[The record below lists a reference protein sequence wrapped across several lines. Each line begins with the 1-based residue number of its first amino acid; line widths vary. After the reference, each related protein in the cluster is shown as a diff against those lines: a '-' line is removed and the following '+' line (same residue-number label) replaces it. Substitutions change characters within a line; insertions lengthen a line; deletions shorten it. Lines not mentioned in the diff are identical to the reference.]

1 MIRILKKLFS
11 TTNCGHAVLGV
22 VFILLMFTM
31 CSLGM
36 TAHISHAEENITSE
50 EGDSEEATSEYLET
64 TEYPDDPTRFPD
76 LVSQQAIVMDAKTGS
91 ILYQKNAFNKA
102 YPASTTKMMTILMA
116 LESGIDMNKVMT
128 MSHEA
133 VYGIEP
139 GSSSISLQEGEQ
151 ITFEQGLYALMLE
164 SANEVALGLAEEMGQ
179 GDSSKFVEMMNKRA
193 AELGCKNTHFMNP
206 NGLFDENHYTTCYDM
221 ALITRE
227 ALKYDELRKIAS
239 TEHYVIPP
247 TNICEEERNL
257 WMHCR
262 MIYDSSS
269 YYYEYFEGGKT
280 GYTVLAKN
288 TLITWSKK
296 GDLELITV
304 LMNCDGASKTYS
316 DTKAIDNYCFNNY
329 SYVNPLSDY
338 TINSTDNSKA
348 CEYLINTL
356 AIPEECIS
364 LSFDKDFSLAFNNNN
379 SQSNINTSIEYLST
393 PVEATKNVYTVAN
406 IVLKYN
412 NEVLVYV
419 PVTASVDYSLK
430 NATETSIDSDYDNVE
445 VKPANEKTA
454 VSKQISILQII
465 LIIFLVVF
473 FIVVVCVIYAIIVT
487 KKREKKYEARRMQ
500 KKLSEQK
507 KNGSSPSSGRP
518 RPASNTAYRNA
529 NPTNKRTSDS
539 SRSANK

>member
-1 MIRILKKLFS
+1 MIRNFKKLFS
-11 TTNCGHAVLGV
+11 TTNCRHAVLGV

-206 NGLFDENHYTTCYDM
+206 NGLFDENHYTT
-221 ALITRE
+221 
-227 ALKYDELRKIAS
+227 
-239 TEHYVIPP
+239 
-247 TNICEEERNL
+247 
-257 WMHCR
+257 
-262 MIYDSSS
+262 
-269 YYYEYFEGGKT
+269 
-280 GYTVLAKN
+280 
-288 TLITWSKK
+288 
-296 GDLELITV
+296 
-304 LMNCDGASKTYS
+304 
-316 DTKAIDNYCFNNY
+316 
-329 SYVNPLSDY
+329 
-338 TINSTDNSKA
+338 
-348 CEYLINTL
+348 
-356 AIPEECIS
+356 
-364 LSFDKDFSLAFNNNN
+364 
-379 SQSNINTSIEYLST
+379 
-393 PVEATKNVYTVAN
+393 
-406 IVLKYN
+406 
-412 NEVLVYV
+412 
-419 PVTASVDYSLK
+419 
-430 NATETSIDSDYDNVE
+430 
-445 VKPANEKTA
+445 
-454 VSKQISILQII
+454 
-465 LIIFLVVF
+465 
-473 FIVVVCVIYAIIVT
+473 
-487 KKREKKYEARRMQ
+487 
-500 KKLSEQK
+500 
-507 KNGSSPSSGRP
+507 
-518 RPASNTAYRNA
+518 
-529 NPTNKRTSDS
+529 
-539 SRSANK
+539 